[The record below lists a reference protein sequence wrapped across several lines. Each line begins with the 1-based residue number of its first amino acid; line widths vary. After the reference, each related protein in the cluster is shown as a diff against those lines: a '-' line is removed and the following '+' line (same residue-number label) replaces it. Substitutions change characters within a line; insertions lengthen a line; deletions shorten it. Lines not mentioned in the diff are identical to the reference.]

1 MSGWHWWPILRVT
14 QRDLLAQLRSRSF
27 LVQTLLLPMI
37 LTFIIGNALG
47 GSRSPAPSPV
57 VIVGTENRITKALAD
72 VLTISKL
79 ANIVYTSKAVGQ
91 QMLETGKAIV
101 LIEFPT
107 DPERILLRGRDFP
120 ILVMLDSASFF
131 RGTVIQSI
139 VQSFAQQLQ
148 ITRATLLG
156 AVRAL
161 KPATAQELAAL
172 LPIVQAKVQTDFEAR
187 APQITATQIE
197 GRQAGFFTYYAIAFG
212 VMFTLLSATHGA
224 GSLVE
229 EFERGTIARLLSAP
243 LTPAG
248 LLLGKFLALWAM
260 ATFQL
265 GSFVLLSS
273 LFYGVRWGEPL
284 GVLATVLAT
293 AAAAAG
299 FGGIIIGLAS
309 SHEQV
314 NVLGLIFVLV
324 MSLLGGSM
332 YPVDALP
339 GIAQQLSRLTYNRWS
354 IEAFQLLSSG
364 VGSLVIALDVAVL
377 MGMAVAGLGI
387 GAWRLS
393 KRLAS

>member
-1 MSGWHWWPILRVT
+1 M
-14 QRDLLAQLRSRSF
+14 
-27 LVQTLLLPMI
+27 
-37 LTFIIGNALG
+37 
-47 GSRSPAPSPV
+47 
-57 VIVGTENRITKALAD
+57 
-72 VLTISKL
+72 
-79 ANIVYTSKAVGQ
+79 
-91 QMLETGKAIV
+91 
-101 LIEFPT
+101 
-107 DPERILLRGRDFP
+107 
-120 ILVMLDSASFF
+120 
-131 RGTVIQSI
+131 
-139 VQSFAQQLQ
+139 
-148 ITRATLLG
+148 
-156 AVRAL
+156 
-161 KPATAQELAAL
+161 
-172 LPIVQAKVQTDFEAR
+172 
-187 APQITATQIE
+187 
-197 GRQAGFFTYYAIAFG
+197 
-212 VMFTLLSATHGA
+212 
-224 GSLVE
+224 
-229 EFERGTIARLLSAP
+229 SAP

-273 LFYGVRWGEPL
+273 LFYGVRWGEPF

-364 VGSLVIALDVAVL
+364 VGSLAIALDVAVL
-377 MGMAVAGLGI
+377 MGMAAAGLGI

>member
-1 MSGWHWWPILRVT
+1 MSGWWPVLRVT

-47 GSRSPAPSPV
+47 GSRAPAPSPV
-57 VIVGTENRITKALAD
+57 VMVGVENRVTKALAD
-72 VLTISKL
+72 VLTTNEL
-79 ANIVYTSKAVGQ
+79 ATIVYTTKAAGQ
-91 QMLETGKAIV
+91 RMLETGKAIV
-101 LIEFPT
+101 LIEFPV
-107 DPERILLRGRDFP
+107 DPERTLLRGREFP

-139 VQSFAQQLQ
+139 VQGFAQQLQ
-148 ITRATLLG
+148 TTRATLLG

-172 LPIVQAKVQTDFEAR
+172 LPSVQQKVQADFEAR
-187 APQITATQIE
+187 APQITATQVS

-273 LFYGVRWGEPL
+273 LFYGVGWGEPL
-284 GVLATVLAT
+284 GVAATVLAT

-364 VGSLVIALDVAVL
+364 VGSLVIALDVLVL

-393 KRLAS
+393 KRLVS